1 MLLEQWNCFASN
13 GLLGWEMILRATEI
27 SDKQTYIE
35 DSAKSNMK
43 NILIGGSTL
52 VPTLNLEHKKSR
64 LNLWN
69 YNLI

>member
-1 MLLEQWNCFASN
+1 
-13 GLLGWEMILRATEI
+13 MILRAAEI